1 MVQCD
6 EAAAGALSC
15 PRHFVGIKF
24 CFPKGQ
30 LTSGP
35 LSPPTTS
42 SSGSVVSRI
51 VILGPRSRRDVRK
64 SARQAWHYNFHPS
77 LTKRLELLRQN
88 KVRIGPL
95 RASEQYREQADT
107 GFRLRLFVT
116 QKCKNKCISLQPS
129 VSVRRQRPRN
139 FKIKRHQIRDGG
151 ARQSDRVGGVQVGSQ

>member
-6 EAAAGALSC
+6 EAASGALSC

-35 LSPPTTS
+35 VSPPTTC

-51 VILGPRSRRDVRK
+51 VILGRRSRRDLRK

-95 RASEQYREQADT
+95 RASEEYRERAEVYQLQAET
-107 GFRLRLFVT
+107 FRDPKV
-116 QKCKNKCISLQPS
+116 QEQM
-129 VSVRRQRPRN
+129 
-139 FKIKRHQIRDGG
+139 HQLAAICERE
-151 ARQSDRVGGVQVGSQ
+151 ASKAEEF